1 MDMSRYRELFIS
13 ETREH
18 LRSMNELIVSLERD
32 NGDRENIDSLFRS
45 AHSVKG
51 MAASMGYG
59 TIAELA
65 HKMEDLMDRVR
76 KGTLSFDPVVADLLL
91 EGADFLEAMILD
103 VEEESA
109 EVRDIAGLM
118 NRISGYDPSQLAAPS
133 PPTSPF
139 PAPETAAQTVS
150 EKKGVAPA
158 KKGETGQTVR
168 VKTEILDHLINTTG
182 ELITNKHRLM
192 DVGREVNSPRLD
204 DALGE
209 LAKLLRELYS
219 GVKNVRMM
227 PLSSISDRF
236 PRMVRDLAKKRGK
249 DVSFVIE
256 GEEIELDRGILEELA
271 DPLIHIIRN
280 SIDHG
285 LECSEERLAAGKPAT
300 GTVRLSATREKDQVV
315 IVVEDDGRGMD
326 PAKLLAAAIEKGF
339 LDPVRAGELSVRET
353 LLLTCIPGFSTAK
366 EVTDVSGRGVG
377 MDSVSST
384 IQSLAGGL
392 AIDSEPGI
400 GSRFIIKLPL
410 TISIINVLLARLTR
424 FSVAIPVTHI
434 SRTLEVRRSQ
444 AMRMDNQ
451 EVLSLDEEEIPIFS
465 LDRIFAAPGAPDE
478 KEFIS
483 IFITEV
489 KGRRVGLVVDRFLG
503 QQEVFV
509 KPLGRPL
516 SRLRGLSGGA
526 ILGDGEV
533 VFVLDVAN
541 LL

>member
-139 PAPETAAQTVS
+139 PVPETAAQTVS
-150 EKKGVAPA
+150 EKKRVAPA

-204 DALGE
+204 DALAE

-256 GEEIELDRGILEELA
+256 GEEIELDRG
-271 DPLIHIIRN
+271 
-280 SIDHG
+280 
-285 LECSEERLAAGKPAT
+285 
-300 GTVRLSATREKDQVV
+300 
-315 IVVEDDGRGMD
+315 
-326 PAKLLAAAIEKGF
+326 
-339 LDPVRAGELSVRET
+339 
-353 LLLTCIPGFSTAK
+353 
-366 EVTDVSGRGVG
+366 
-377 MDSVSST
+377 
-384 IQSLAGGL
+384 
-392 AIDSEPGI
+392 
-400 GSRFIIKLPL
+400 
-410 TISIINVLLARLTR
+410 
-424 FSVAIPVTHI
+424 
-434 SRTLEVRRSQ
+434 
-444 AMRMDNQ
+444 
-451 EVLSLDEEEIPIFS
+451 
-465 LDRIFAAPGAPDE
+465 
-478 KEFIS
+478 
-483 IFITEV
+483 
-489 KGRRVGLVVDRFLG
+489 
-503 QQEVFV
+503 
-509 KPLGRPL
+509 
-516 SRLRGLSGGA
+516 
-526 ILGDGEV
+526 
-533 VFVLDVAN
+533 
-541 LL
+541 